1 MQSTWGDQDQAMSS
15 PSTPPTSDPIWR
27 PDGPYRFGIV
37 GRGWRSQFLLR
48 IAAALPDLLTV
59 TGVVT
64 RTAERGV
71 DIEREWGV
79 RTFRDVDALL
89 ATGPEFVIT
98 SVPRE
103 VNPPLVWTLVAA
115 GMAVLSETPPAPTV
129 QGMRELWAQVGGSGL
144 VQVAEQYQFQPLNAV
159 RIALARSG
167 LLGRPTAVQLSSTHE
182 YHAMSLIRLGLGV
195 GFDEAAVSARTLSA
209 PLVRSVSAA
218 GWPAPTHGAADGL
231 AGEDSH
237 SNGSESGLVEEVEA
251 GETIAVLDFG
261 GGRSG
266 VYDFTDDQWWH
277 PLRRHRHVV
286 RGSRGEIVDDVVTT
300 MADARSP
307 VSRPIVR
314 RQVGVEANLEGMFL
328 DTLSLDGRVVWRNP
342 VAPARLADEEVAIAD
357 LLLRTG
363 SWVRDATPPPYPL
376 AQACQDHSLALAI
389 AEAAASGTTVHTGT
403 EAWAV

>member
-1 MQSTWGDQDQAMSS
+1 MSS
-15 PSTPPTSDPIWR
+15 LPTSAR
-27 PDGPYRFGIV
+27 LVQTRQPDEPYRFGIV
-37 GRGWRSQFLLR
+37 GRGWRSQFFLR
-48 IAAALPDLLTV
+48 IAAALPDRLAV

-71 DIEREWGV
+71 DIERQWGV

-103 VNPPLVWTLVAA
+103 VNPPLVATLVAA
-115 GMAVLSETPPAPTV
+115 GMAVLSETPPAPTA
-129 QGMRELWAQVGGSGL
+129 QAMRELWSQVGASGL

-159 RIALARSG
+159 RIALAGSG

-182 YHAMSLIRLGLGV
+182 YHAMSLIRMGLGV

-218 GWPAPTHGAADGL
+218 GWPAPTHGAADGHE
-231 AGEDSH
+231 GEDGRDA
-237 SNGSESGLVEEVEA
+237 NGGPQRPVEEVEEVEA
-251 GETIAVLDFG
+251 SETSETIAVLDFG

-266 VYDFTDDQWWH
+266 LYDFTDDQWWH

-314 RQVGVEANLEGMFL
+314 RQVGVDANLEGMFL

-342 VAPARLADEEVAIAD
+342 VDPARLADEEVAIAD

-376 AQACQDHSLALAI
+376 AQACQDHLLALAI
-389 AEAAASGTTVHTGT
+389 AEAAATGTTVHTGT
-403 EAWAV
+403 EAWAA

>member
-1 MQSTWGDQDQAMSS
+1 MSS
-15 PSTPPTSDPIWR
+15 RPTPPTSER
-27 PDGPYRFGIV
+27 TRGPDEPYRFGIV
-37 GRGWRSQFLLR
+37 GRGWRSQFFLR
-48 IAAALPDLLTV
+48 IAAALPDRLAV

-71 DIEREWGV
+71 DIERQWGV
-79 RTFRDVDALL
+79 RTFRDVEALL

-103 VNPPLVWTLVAA
+103 VNPPLVSALVAA

-129 QGMRELWAQVGGSGL
+129 QGMRELWAEVGASGL

-209 PLVRSVSAA
+209 PLVRSVSAG
-218 GWPAPTHGAADGL
+218 GWPAPTHGGADGRG
-231 AGEDSH
+231 GEDDG
-237 SNGSESGLVEEVEA
+237 NGNGDGDGASGPVEEVEA
-251 GETIAVLDFG
+251 SETIAVLDFG

-266 VYDFTDDQWWH
+266 VYDFTDEQWWH

-300 MADARSP
+300 MADSRSP
-307 VSRPIVR
+307 ISRPIR

-376 AQACQDHSLALAI
+376 AQACQDHLLGLAI
-389 AEAAASGTTVHTGT
+389 AEAAATGTTVHTGT
-403 EAWAV
+403 EAWAA